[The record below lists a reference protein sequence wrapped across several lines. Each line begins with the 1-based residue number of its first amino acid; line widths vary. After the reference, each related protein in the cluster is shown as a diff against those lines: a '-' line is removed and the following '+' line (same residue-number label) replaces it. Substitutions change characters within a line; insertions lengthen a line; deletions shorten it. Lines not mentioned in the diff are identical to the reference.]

1 MREGERGRKRGRERE
16 RVRYKERER
25 KRERELVRKKDT
37 LHEGPELLLCLNES
51 TKEEAI

>member
-1 MREGERGRKRGRERE
+1 MREGERKRESDIERGRK
-16 RVRYKERER
+16 KERE
-25 KRERELVRKKDT
+25 RERELVRKKDT